1 MSFDGENRNSG
12 YRPVVPCLR
21 RLPDGRSVVLL
32 GGGLRGEAAEQV
44 RRLGVGEVTRRPA
57 QLVVDLS
64 AVTDIDRAGVRAL
77 TALAES
83 AGEADIAFCLVGA
96 RTGPVATALENF
108 GYTELFEIFASLDD
122 A

>member
-1 MSFDGENRNSG
+1 MGFDGDGSSRG
-12 YRPVVPCLR
+12 CRPAVPGLR
-21 RLPDGRSVVLL
+21 RLPDGRSVVRV

-44 RRLGVGEVTRRPA
+44 HRLGVGEVRRRTA

-64 AVTDIDRAGVRAL
+64 AVTDIDRAGVVAL

-83 AGEADIAFCLVGA
+83 AGKADVGFCLVGA
-96 RTGPVATALENF
+96 HTGPVATALEDS